1 MTRCRLILLMLALTL
16 VVGCGNRYRN
26 GVIPPRR
33 FADFLY
39 DYHLAQAIG
48 TDLQYDEKYRQELY
62 VNYVFESHN
71 ITREEYEASLVWYTR
86 HPEELYDIY
95 VSLTERSE
103 KEKKA
108 IASRLE
114 KIEKKSLIV
123 KSGDSVDLWY
133 LGRSRI
139 MADAPLLNP
148 FTFSVG
154 VDSTFYM
161 SDTLEWKVGIYFSD
175 IFPDTMR
182 LETDRE
188 AYLSFSIEYKDS
200 ISSVDTIAREN
211 GIYTLV
217 LRSDSVIAPDNVMGS
232 ITYLNPDSGV
242 VSLMFLHDITLMR
255 YHLSDKYG
263 LTRDSIPAA
272 VADSLDGSIDSLQ
285 TTGSEFRF
293 FF

>member
-1 MTRCRLILLMLALTL
+1 M
-16 VVGCGNRYRN
+16 
-26 GVIPPRR
+26 
-33 FADFLY
+33 
-39 DYHLAQAIG
+39 
-48 TDLQYDEKYRQELY
+48 
-62 VNYVFESHN
+62 
-71 ITREEYEASLVWYTR
+71 
-86 HPEELYDIY
+86 
-95 VSLTERSE
+95 
-103 KEKKA
+103 
-108 IASRLE
+108 
-114 KIEKKSLIV
+114 
-123 KSGDSVDLWY
+123 
-133 LGRSRI
+133 
-139 MADAPLLNP
+139 
-148 FTFSVG
+148 
-154 VDSTFYM
+154 
-161 SDTLEWKVGIYFSD
+161 
-175 IFPDTMR
+175 
-182 LETDRE
+182 
-188 AYLSFSIEYKDS
+188 SFSIEYKDS